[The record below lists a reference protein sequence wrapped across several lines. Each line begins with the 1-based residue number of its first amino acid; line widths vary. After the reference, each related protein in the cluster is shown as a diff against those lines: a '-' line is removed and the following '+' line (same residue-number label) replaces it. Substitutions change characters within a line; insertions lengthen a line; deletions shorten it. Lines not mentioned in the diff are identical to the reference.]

1 MSSRDAAAAKAVV
14 MRKPERNGQ
23 ARRSEAASGSVA
35 ASGQALQL
43 ADEIKKSLAQGDLDV
58 LAPEALQSLMAEL
71 CRLYSAQADA
81 GAEHPLLGA
90 RSGVTATDA
99 MVVAS
104 SLLKA
109 VNLAVF
115 ELGMWQSWTG
125 R

>member
-1 MSSRDAAAAKAVV
+1 
-14 MRKPERNGQ
+14 MRKPERGNLPRQ
-23 ARRSEAASGSVA
+23 SEAASGSAA
-35 ASGQALQL
+35 ASDQARQL
-43 ADEIKKSLAQGDLDV
+43 AGEIKKSLAQGDLDV

-71 CRLYSAQADA
+71 CRLYSAQAEA
-81 GAEHPLLGA
+81 GSEQPLLRA
-90 RSGVTATDA
+90 HSGVTATDA